1 MAEID
6 WGEARRYLG
15 LHRPGGTVDEHTE
28 AELRLCGAELER
40 TARPR
45 AVWKVFP
52 LTLGEGTAALAGL
65 TFDSRS
71 LRRHLDGC
79 AQAALFAA
87 TLGVEC
93 DRLLRRYGA
102 SDMGRAVMVQACAA
116 SLLEVYCDQ
125 CCEKLSAET
134 GRYLRP
140 RFSPGYGDWPVR
152 DQRGILDA
160 LEAGKRIG
168 LNATEALMLTPTK
181 SVTAV
186 VGLADTPW
194 CGAKGCASCEK
205 RDCTFRR
212 STEPQ
217 S

>member
-15 LHRPGGTVDEHTE
+15 LHRPGGTVDAHTE
-28 AELRLCGAELER
+28 DELRICGAELER

-45 AVWKVFP
+45 AVWTAFP
-52 LTLGEGTAALAGL
+52 LTLGEDSATLAGL
-65 TFDSRS
+65 TFHSRS

-79 AQAALFAA
+79 GQAALFAA

-116 SLLEVYCDQ
+116 SLLEAYCDECGQ
-125 CCEKLSAET
+125 KLAGET

-140 RFSPGYGDWPVR
+140 RFSPGYGDWAVQ

-160 LEAGKRIG
+160 LAAGKRIG

-194 CGAKGCASCEK
+194 CGAEGCAGCGK
-205 RDCTFRR
+205 RECAFRR
-212 STEPQ
+212 
-217 S
+217 